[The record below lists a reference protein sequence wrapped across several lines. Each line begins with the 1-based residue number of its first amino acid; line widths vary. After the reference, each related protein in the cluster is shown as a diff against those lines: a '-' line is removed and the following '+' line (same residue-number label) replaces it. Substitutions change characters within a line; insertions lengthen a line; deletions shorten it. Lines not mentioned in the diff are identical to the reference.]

1 MIEWIERFK
10 HNIEQRN
17 TQSLLWEYRYL
28 YFNCVEYVDVKD
40 DFKMDIK
47 MDIIENEILRRTGEF
62 KNDNR

>member
-17 TQSLLWEYRYL
+17 TRSLLWEYRGL
-28 YFNCVEYVDVKD
+28 YVNYVEYVDAKD
-40 DFKMDIK
+40 DIK
-47 MDIIENEILRRTGEF
+47 MDLIENEILRRTGEL